1 MQASNRKRHAAAFLA
16 RFVLAVVSEVDVLP
30 QFHLDLWTLFLLQS
44 WTLDLARPIVMW
56 VFPFGWFPLNRPG
69 PAECLHL
76 LYCCSSPLILFKFLE
91 RSPRTLPDFL
101 VHLGITAVAM
111 GTTAHLVMDSVMLRL
126 VQAGYE
132 LHLPVRENRVMKIL
146 TAPGLVD
153 IFELLGYYD
162 DTVGHVMWSVP
173 YFLVLF
179 LYFGGCFCHKK
190 QQQKMP
196 RAAWILMLPNALYI
210 WFVVT
215 ERQTFI
221 LFLFTC
227 FAMVATVMQQR
238 RRGFVTNGNGLFMIL
253 SFSIALLL
261 VIPWSSCWWRDEVL
275 RRKHRGLLFIPQPR
289 TVFSLHF
296 QKLMF

>member
-44 WTLDLARPIVMW
+44 WTLDLARPIVM
-56 VFPFGWFPLNRPG
+56 
-69 PAECLHL
+69 
-76 LYCCSSPLILFKFLE
+76 
-91 RSPRTLPDFL
+91 
-101 VHLGITAVAM
+101 
-111 GTTAHLVMDSVMLRL
+111 
-126 VQAGYE
+126 
-132 LHLPVRENRVMKIL
+132 
-146 TAPGLVD
+146 VD

-238 RRGFVTNGNGLFMIL
+238 RRGFDNMSLKYNLIL
-253 SFSIALLL
+253 HSFSIALLL